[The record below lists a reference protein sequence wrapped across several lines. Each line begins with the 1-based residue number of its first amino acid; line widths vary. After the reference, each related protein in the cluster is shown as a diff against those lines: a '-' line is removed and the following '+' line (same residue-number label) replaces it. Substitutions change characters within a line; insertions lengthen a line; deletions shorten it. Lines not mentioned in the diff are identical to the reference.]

1 MNIKLFTF
9 LILIATTFT
18 ACDKF
23 DYSSVNLKK
32 VDNTALIGTWETVS
46 AVYKATKG
54 GTVLW
59 DENEE
64 YKDPKD
70 RTVFVLKNGN
80 VGAIKVWD
88 EETQEWIEFP
98 LRYSIVGNVI
108 QFSFEF
114 KGEEDELTIAL
125 LFENIP
131 FVYSI
136 TDEVL
141 RLELEFTDDEGVY
154 QKQIITLNK
163 KADL

>member
-1 MNIKLFTF
+1 M
-9 LILIATTFT
+9 LIATILTS
-18 ACDKF
+18 CDKF
-23 DYSSVNLKK
+23 DYSSVNLRK
-32 VDNTALIGTWETVS
+32 VENTALIGTWETVS
-46 AVYKATKG
+46 AVYKATKV

-64 YKDPKD
+64 YIYPKD
-70 RTVFVLKNGN
+70 STVFVLKNGN
-80 VGAIKVWD
+80 VGSIKVWD
-88 EETQEWIEFP
+88 EETQEGIEFP

-114 KGEEDELTIAL
+114 EGEEDELTIAL

-141 RLELEFTDDEGVY
+141 KLELEFTDDDGVY
-154 QKQIITLNK
+154 QKQLITLNK
-163 KADL
+163 KAHS

>member
-1 MNIKLFTF
+1 MNFKFFTY
-9 LILIATTFT
+9 LILIATIFT
-18 ACDKF
+18 SCDKF
-23 DYSSVNLKK
+23 DYSSVNLRK
-32 VDNTALIGTWETVS
+32 VENTALIGTWETVS

-64 YKDPKD
+64 YIDPQDK
-70 RTVFVLKNGN
+70 TVFVLKNGN
-80 VGAIKVWD
+80 VGAIKEWD
-88 EETQEWIEFP
+88 DETEEWIEFP

-108 QFSFEF
+108 QFSFEIE
-114 KGEEDELTIAL
+114 GEEDELSIAL

-136 TDEVL
+136 ADEVL
-141 RLELEFTDDEGVY
+141 KLELEFTDDEGVY

-163 KADL
+163 KADF